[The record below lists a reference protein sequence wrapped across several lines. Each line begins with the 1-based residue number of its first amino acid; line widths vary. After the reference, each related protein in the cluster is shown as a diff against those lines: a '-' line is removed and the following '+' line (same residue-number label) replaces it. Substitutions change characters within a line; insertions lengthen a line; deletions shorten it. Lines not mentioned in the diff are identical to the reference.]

1 MKKQNR
7 VNTLAVSRSG
17 GLGKKTKFGLKD
29 WRLWLLLLPAIIY
42 LFVFA
47 YLPMYGVQ
55 IAFKDY
61 SARAGIWGSK
71 WVGLKYFKKFI
82 NHPNFKLYLV
92 NTLRLGLYALTTF
105 VLPIIFALMLN
116 EVRNLKF
123 KKAVQM
129 ISYMP
134 HFLSVVVVCSMVT
147 LFFNEQTG
155 FVNTI
160 IKDITGKTV
169 PFLTKAA
176 LFDDVYVWSGA
187 WQGLGWGA
195 IIYTAALAGVPS
207 ELVDAA
213 KIDGASRMQII
224 RHVNIPHILPTIVIM
239 LIFACGGILGNDF
252 QKILLLQN
260 DLNLS
265 RSQVI
270 STYVY
275 SIGIRGGEF
284 SYASAIGLFNNIIS
298 VIIIVTVNKIA
309 KKVSDIGIW

>member
-1 MKKQNR
+1 MKEKRNGK
-7 VNTLAVSRSG
+7 TLAISRPDR
-17 GLGKKTKFGLKD
+17 LGKKVKLLLKD
-29 WRLWLLLLPAIIY
+29 WRLWLLLLPAIVY
-42 LFVFA
+42 LFIFA

-55 IAFKDY
+55 VAFKDF
-61 SARAGIWGSK
+61 SPRAGIWGSE
-71 WVGLKYFKKFI
+71 WVGLKYFEKFI
-82 NHPNFKLYLV
+82 NHPNFKLYMV
-92 NTLRLGLYALTTF
+92 NTLRLGLYVLTTF
-105 VLPIIFALMLN
+105 FLPIIFALMLN
-116 EVRNLKF
+116 ELRNLKF

-134 HFLSVVVVCSMVT
+134 HFLSVVIVCAMVT
-147 LFFNEQTG
+147 LFMNEQTG
-155 FVNTI
+155 FINMI
-160 IKDITGKTV
+160 IKNITGETV
-169 PFLTKAA
+169 PFLTKAS

-195 IIYTAALAGVPS
+195 IIYTAALSGVPS

-213 KIDGASRMQII
+213 KLDGASRWQII
-224 RHVNIPHILPTIVIM
+224 WHVNIPHILPTIVIM
-239 LIFACGGILGNDF
+239 LIFACGGILGNDT

-265 RSQVI
+265 RSQTI

-275 SIGIRGGEF
+275 SMGIRGGEF

-309 KKVSDIGIW
+309 KKVSDVGIW

>member
-1 MKKQNR
+1 MKKKNGIE
-7 VNTLAVSRSG
+7 NLAVSRSR
-17 GLGKKTKFGLKD
+17 GLGEKLRLVFKD
-29 WRLWLLLLPAIIY
+29 WRLWVLLLPAAIY
-42 LFVFA
+42 LFVFS

-61 SARAGIWGSK
+61 SARAGIWGSE

-82 NHPNFKLYLV
+82 SHPNFELYLF
-92 NTLRLGLYALTTF
+92 NTLRIGLYVLTTF

-134 HFLSVVVVCSMVT
+134 HFLSAVIICSLVT

-155 FVNTI
+155 FVNMI
-160 IKDITGKTV
+160 IKNITGKTV

-187 WQGLGWGA
+187 WQGLGWGD

-213 KIDGASRMQII
+213 KIDGANRMQII
-224 RHVNIPHILPTIVIM
+224 RHVNLPHILPTIVIM

-252 QKILLLQN
+252 EKILLLQN

-275 SIGIRGGEF
+275 TMGIRGGEF

-298 VIIIVTVNKIA
+298 VLIIVLVNKIA
-309 KKVSDIGIW
+309 NKVSDVGIW

>member
-1 MKKQNR
+1 MKKKNGIE
-7 VNTLAVSRSG
+7 NLAVSRSR
-17 GLGKKTKFGLKD
+17 GLGEKLRLVFKD
-29 WRLWLLLLPAIIY
+29 WRLWVLLLPAAIY
-42 LFVFA
+42 LFVFS

-61 SARAGIWGSK
+61 SARAGIWGSE
-71 WVGLKYFKKFI
+71 WVGLKYFEKFI
-82 NHPNFKLYLV
+82 SHPNFELYLF
-92 NTLRLGLYALTTF
+92 NTLRIGLYVLTTF
-105 VLPIIFALMLN
+105 VVPIIFALMLN

-134 HFLSVVVVCSMVT
+134 HFLSAVIICSLVT

-155 FVNTI
+155 FVNMI
-160 IKDITGKTV
+160 IKNITGKTV

-213 KIDGASRMQII
+213 KIDGANRMQII
-224 RHVNIPHILPTIVIM
+224 RHVNLPHILPTIVIM

-252 QKILLLQN
+252 EKILLLQN

-275 SIGIRGGEF
+275 TIGIRGGEF

-298 VIIIVTVNKIA
+298 VLIIVLVNKIA
-309 KKVSDIGIW
+309 NKVSDVGIW

>member
-1 MKKQNR
+1 MKRQKNMNR
-7 VNTLAVSRSG
+7 LSASRNG
-17 GLGKKTKFGLKD
+17 GLGDKVKVFFKD
-29 WRLWLLLLPAIIY
+29 WRLWMLLLPAAAY
-42 LFVFA
+42 LFIFA

-55 IAFKDY
+55 IAFKDF

-71 WVGLKYFKKFI
+71 WVGLKYFEKFVK
-82 NHPNFKLYLV
+82 HPNFKLYLV
-92 NTLRLGLYALTTF
+92 NTLRLGLYVLATF

-134 HFLSVVVVCSMVT
+134 HFLSVVIVCSMVS
-147 LFFNEQTG
+147 LFLNEQTG
-155 FVNTI
+155 FINTI
-160 IKDITGKTV
+160 IKNITGHTV
-169 PFLTKAA
+169 PFLTKAD

-207 ELVDAA
+207 DLVDAA
-213 KIDGASRMQII
+213 RIDGANRMQII
-224 RHVNIPHILPTIVIM
+224 LHVNIPHILPTVIIM
-239 LIFACGGILGNDF
+239 LIFACGSILGNDF

-275 SIGIRGGEF
+275 NIGIRGGEF

-298 VIIIVTVNKIA
+298 VIIIMVVNKIA
-309 KKVSDIGIW
+309 KKVSDVGIW

>member
-1 MKKQNR
+1 MKKKNGIE
-7 VNTLAVSRSG
+7 NLAVSRSR
-17 GLGKKTKFGLKD
+17 GLGEKLRLVFKD
-29 WRLWLLLLPAIIY
+29 WRLWVLLLPAAIY
-42 LFVFA
+42 LFVFS

-61 SARAGIWGSK
+61 SARAGIWGSE

-82 NHPNFKLYLV
+82 SHPNFELYLF
-92 NTLRLGLYALTTF
+92 NTLRIGLYVLTTF

-134 HFLSVVVVCSMVT
+134 HFLSAVIICSLVT

-155 FVNTI
+155 FVNMI
-160 IKDITGKTV
+160 IKNITGKTV

-213 KIDGASRMQII
+213 KIDGANRMQII
-224 RHVNIPHILPTIVIM
+224 RHVNLPHILPTIVIM

-252 QKILLLQN
+252 EKILLLQN

-275 SIGIRGGEF
+275 TMGIRGGEF

-298 VIIIVTVNKIA
+298 VLIIVLVNKIA
-309 KKVSDIGIW
+309 NKVSDVGIW

>member
-1 MKKQNR
+1 MKSRRKPE
-7 VNTLAVSRSG
+7 TLAVSRSG
-17 GLGKKTKFGLKD
+17 RGWKKFKNFFKD
-29 WRLWLLLLPAIIY
+29 WQLWVLLLPAVIY
-42 LFVFA
+42 LFIFA

-55 IAFKDY
+55 IAFRDY
-61 SARAGIWGSK
+61 SARDGIWGSE
-71 WVGLKYFKKFI
+71 WVGLKYFEKFI
-82 NHPNFKLYLV
+82 NHPNFELYLG
-92 NTLRLGLYALTTF
+92 NTLRLGLYVLTTF

-123 KKAVQM
+123 KKSVQM

-134 HFLSVVVVCSMVT
+134 HFLSVVIVCSMVT

-160 IKDITGKTV
+160 IKSITGETV
-169 PFLTKAA
+169 PFLTKAS

-207 ELVDAA
+207 ELVEAA
-213 KIDGASRMQII
+213 RIDGASRMQII
-224 RHVNIPHILPTIVIM
+224 LHVNIPHIMPTIVIM
-239 LIFACGGILGNDF
+239 LIFAVGGILGNDF

-265 RSQVI
+265 TSQVI

-275 SIGIRGGEF
+275 GIGIRGGEF
-284 SYASAIGLFNNIIS
+284 SYASAIGLFNNLIS
-298 VIIIVTVNKIA
+298 VALILLVNKIA
-309 KKVSDIGIW
+309 KKVSDVGIW

>member
-1 MKKQNR
+1 MKKQSG
-7 VNTLAVSRSG
+7 VNTLEVSRSG
-17 GLGKKTKFGLKD
+17 GLGKRVKSALKD

-82 NHPNFKLYLV
+82 SHPNFKLYLM

-123 KKAVQM
+123 KKTVQM

-195 IIYTAALAGVPS
+195 IIYTAALSGVPS

-213 KIDGASRMQII
+213 KIDGANRMQII
-224 RHVNIPHILPTIVIM
+224 KHVNIPHILPTIVIM

-265 RSQVI
+265 SSQVI

-298 VIIIVTVNKIA
+298 VIIIVIVNKVA
-309 KKVSDIGIW
+309 KKVSDVGIW